1 MAVDIPFQKHLEFE
15 YGRVD
20 QLSPLVRRVIANNPS
35 PFTLHGTGTYIV
47 GRDRVAII
55 DPGPADRTHIEAIL
69 KATQGETIT
78 HILVTHT
85 HVDHSLGCVLLQQQ
99 TDAKTYAFGKHGLG
113 RARDE
118 SDFGADWQFVPDE
131 KLADGQTLESEGW
144 SLTGVFS
151 PGHAANHL
159 SFYLPSERA
168 LFCGDAVMG
177 WSTTCLLYTSPSPR
191 DGLLSRMP
199 SSA

>member
-55 DPGPADRTHIEAIL
+55 DPGPADRTHIDAIL
-69 KATQGETIT
+69 NATRGETIT

-85 HVDHSLGCVLLQQQ
+85 HVDHSPGCVLLQQQ

-131 KLADGQTLESEGW
+131 KLADGQTLESESW
-144 SLTGVFS
+144 LLTSVFS
-151 PGHAANHL
+151 P
-159 SFYLPSERA
+159 
-168 LFCGDAVMG
+168 
-177 WSTTCLLYTSPSPR
+177 CLLYTSPSPR
-191 DGLLSRMP
+191 DRG
-199 SSA
+199 